1 MAVNVSLKVYRHPC
15 MFLAGIQKLLKI
27 NKYIKITKTKSRGIM
42 KKNRQTGFTMIELLV
57 VLVILGLLAGL
68 VGPQFFGKVD
78 SSKVR
83 TAETQVKM
91 LKMALQTYRLDVGS
105 YPASLQDLQ
114 KAPANVGTYWQ
125 GPYLDENL
133 PSDPWNNA
141 YQYRLDSNAPQGF
154 YLYSMGADGAE
165 GGEDLN
171 AEIGYVPAV

>member
-1 MAVNVSLKVYRHPC
+1 MRFISR
-15 MFLAGIQKLLKI
+15 KI
-27 NKYIKITKTKSRGIM
+27 FTK
-42 KKNRQTGFTMIELLV
+42 RQRGFTMIELLV

-105 YPASLQDLQ
+105 YPDSLAELTT
-114 KAPANVGTYWQ
+114 KPANSSSWA

-133 PSDPWNNA
+133 PDDPWNNS
-141 YQYRLDSNAPQGF
+141 YVYEKNSSAPQGF
-154 YLYSMGADGAE
+154 YLYSLGADGQA
-165 GGEDLN
+165 GGEEFN
-171 AEIGYVPAV
+171 ADVGYVASQ

>member
-1 MAVNVSLKVYRHPC
+1 MTNKHFKFVET
-15 MFLAGIQKLLKI
+15 KL
-27 NKYIKITKTKSRGIM
+27 RGSM
-42 KKNRQTGFTMIELLV
+42 NKNRQTGFTMIELLV

-105 YPASLQDLQ
+105 YPKSLTDLRS
-114 KAPANVGTYWQ
+114 APAEVKDYWD
-125 GPYLDENL
+125 GPYLDEAL
-133 PSDPWNNA
+133 PKDPWNND
-141 YQYRLDSNAPQGF
+141 YQYSLDSGADQGF
-154 YLYSMGADGAE
+154 YLYSYGADGAE

-171 AEIGYVPAV
+171 ADIGYVPTI

>member
-1 MAVNVSLKVYRHPC
+1 
-15 MFLAGIQKLLKI
+15 
-27 NKYIKITKTKSRGIM
+27 M
-42 KKNRQTGFTMIELLV
+42 KKMSEKGFTMIELLV

-105 YPASLQDLQ
+105 YPSSISDLQ
-114 KAPANVGTYWQ
+114 KSPASVANYWQ

-133 PSDPWNNA
+133 PLDPWNND
-141 YQYRLDSNAPQGF
+141 YQYRLDSNAQQGF
-154 YLYSMGADGAE
+154 YLYSLGADGAE
-165 GGEDLN
+165 GGEELN
-171 AEIGYVPAV
+171 AEIGYVPTV

>member
-1 MAVNVSLKVYRHPC
+1 
-15 MFLAGIQKLLKI
+15 
-27 NKYIKITKTKSRGIM
+27 M
-42 KKNRQTGFTMIELLV
+42 KKKSEKGFTMIELLV

-105 YPASLQDLQ
+105 YPDSLGDLQ
-114 KAPANVGTYWQ
+114 KAPANAGNYWQ

-133 PSDPWNNA
+133 PLDPWNND
-141 YQYRLDSNAPQGF
+141 YQYSLDSNAQQGF
-154 YLYSMGADGAE
+154 YLYSLGADGAE
-165 GGEDLN
+165 GGEELN
-171 AEIGYVPAV
+171 ADIGYVPAV